1 METNPMSWNT
11 ILISAAVIF
20 IVGAVIGGRI
30 VTYFYFIFGR
40 RGERSRRRSRNRRR
54 DDRYDD
60 DRYDSGRYEDDYEDQ
75 PRPSLGLYFVV
86 IVLLGLFA
94 FLGYQRYMGRNVGQ
108 ELAPANHSEYESY
121 GSSRQPPSG
130 SKNGTTTAPKTT
142 ESLNRGVYDPAYAP
156 AAPENSP
163 IVADVA
169 DVADV
174 AEAPARAVPKKYL
187 IQKGTFSD
195 WEGAKAKMKGM
206 SEQGMNAGYWKIK
219 SADGSPAY
227 AVFTGM
233 FRSRLDAKVFRQV
246 RCNGKGSIR
255 SSEGLDLRA
264 FKE

>member
-1 METNPMSWNT
+1 METYQLSLNT

-20 IVGAVIGGRI
+20 IGGAFFGGRI

-40 RGERSRRRSRNRRR
+40 RGERSRRGRRSRRR

-60 DRYDSGRYEDDYEDQ
+60 DRYDSDRYDDYDDR
-75 PRPSLGLYFVV
+75 PRPPLGLYLVV
-86 IVLLGLFA
+86 LALLAVFA
-94 FLGYQRYMGRNVGQ
+94 FLGYQRFMGRNVGQ
-108 ELAPANHSEYESY
+108 ELQPANHSEYESY
-121 GSSRQPPSG
+121 GSSQQLPSG
-130 SKNGTTTAPKTT
+130 SKNGTTAAPETA
-142 ESLNRGVYDPAYAP
+142 ESLNREVYDPAYAP
-156 AAPENSP
+156 AAPEDSP
-163 IVADVA
+163 T
-169 DVADV
+169 V
-174 AEAPARAVPKKYL
+174 AEAPARALPIKYL

-195 WEGAKAKMKGM
+195 WEDAKAEMKDM
-206 SEQGMNAGYWKIK
+206 SEQGMNAGYWTLT

-233 FRSRLDAKVFRQV
+233 FRSRSDAKVFRQV